1 MTATGLQEDVDSFW
15 KIVATRLR
23 AARRVSG
30 MNQPQVAAR
39 VGQKGMTQISLWETG
54 ERPPKLTDMVMMAK
68 LYGVPMDF
76 LCGLSNDPLADA
88 PENNQGFLAN
98 MITKA
103 IHNQHMSW
111 VQATSQSV
119 ATQIKNHG
127 QDRSD
132 LVQASRLLS
141 DVVKAYARL
150 KELNPDFEDQVRGA
164 SKLELELAR
173 LSDLIKGAERRIE
186 DERRQCEIIEREVGI
201 ATGEFERNAARETE
215 QTVNQ
220 MMLDITN

>member
-1 MTATGLQEDVDSFW
+1 MTATNTLEDVSSLG
-15 KIVATRLR
+15 KTIAVRLR

-30 MNQPQVAAR
+30 MNQPQVAAA
-39 VGQKGMTQISLWETG
+39 VGQKTMTQISLWETG
-54 ERPPKLTDMVMMAK
+54 ERQPKLSDLVMMAR

-119 ATQIKNHG
+119 AAQIKNHG

-141 DVVKAYARL
+141 DVVKAYSRL